1 MSEAEFTVF
10 QNITIVLQ
18 IFIYAASLAYFFYP
32 FMTRKR
38 ELGRSRQ
45 RKVLIVFVGYS
56 LIYLAGMVFP
66 IWNWLCMILTY
77 VILAAA
83 SKYLDMDRNVCL
95 LLMIF
100 FMCIKNL
107 SRLISESP
115 YHILTEKI
123 VLGNTQAELI
133 LRNAAVAYVVYIVV
147 SSSVLIAMLYFL
159 RKRISDSITVLNIKE
174 ICYLG
179 LIPVT
184 GALFVDVIHRVFIT
198 IQGNEVFQLYM
209 QYPIFLG
216 IVPLIAVLFYEG
228 IIITVMSYQQ
238 MVMLQK
244 EKEEYFVEEQQ
255 LHSLQERTHEV
266 EQFYTGIRQFRHEI
280 RNHLTNI
287 KGLAE
292 SGKYEDM
299 EQYIAKMDDS
309 LSVFELTVKTGN
321 SITDVIVNDKKKAAD
336 KLGIKFQTEFIYPQS
351 SKYNA
356 YDVGIILNNLLTNA
370 LEACEKMNGKERY
383 IILSGRQKRK
393 FFLIEVKNSFV
404 GEIEFD
410 KNTDLPVSTKQND
423 NSLHGIGLSNV
434 KREVEKYMG
443 DVKIKIKKN
452 EFGVT
457 VLLQERSND
466 NE

>member
-38 ELGRSRQ
+38 EPGRSRQ

-123 VLGNTQAELI
+123 VSGNTQAELI

-216 IVPLIAVLFYEG
+216 IIPLIAVLFYAG

-238 MVMLQK
+238 MVTLQK

-309 LSVFELTVKTGN
+309 LSIFELTVKTGN

>member
-38 ELGRSRQ
+38 EPGRSRQ

-216 IVPLIAVLFYEG
+216 IVPLIAVLFYAG
-228 IIITVMSYQQ
+228 IIITVMSY
-238 MVMLQK
+238 
-244 EKEEYFVEEQQ
+244 
-255 LHSLQERTHEV
+255 
-266 EQFYTGIRQFRHEI
+266 GIE
-280 RNHLTNI
+280 
-287 KGLAE
+287 
-292 SGKYEDM
+292 
-299 EQYIAKMDDS
+299 
-309 LSVFELTVKTGN
+309 
-321 SITDVIVNDKKKAAD
+321 
-336 KLGIKFQTEFIYPQS
+336 
-351 SKYNA
+351 
-356 YDVGIILNNLLTNA
+356 
-370 LEACEKMNGKERY
+370 
-383 IILSGRQKRK
+383 
-393 FFLIEVKNSFV
+393 
-404 GEIEFD
+404 
-410 KNTDLPVSTKQND
+410 
-423 NSLHGIGLSNV
+423 
-434 KREVEKYMG
+434 
-443 DVKIKIKKN
+443 
-452 EFGVT
+452 
-457 VLLQERSND
+457 
-466 NE
+466 

>member
-32 FMTRKR
+32 FMTRKK
-38 ELGRSRQ
+38 EQGRSRK

-216 IVPLIAVLFYEG
+216 IVPLIAVLFYAG

>member
-38 ELGRSRQ
+38 EPVRSRK

-56 LIYLAGMVFP
+56 LIYLAGLVFP

-123 VLGNTQAELI
+123 VSGNTRAELI

-147 SSSVLIAMLYFL
+147 SLSILIAMLYFL
-159 RKRISDSITVLNIKE
+159 RKRISDSITALNIKE

-216 IVPLIAVLFYEG
+216 IVPLIAVLFYAG

-309 LSVFELTVKTGN
+309 LSVFELIVKTGN

>member
-209 QYPIFLG
+209 QYPIFLV

>member
-38 ELGRSRQ
+38 KPGRSRQ

-159 RKRISDSITVLNIKE
+159 RKRISDSIIVLNIKE

-216 IVPLIAVLFYEG
+216 IVPLIAVLFYAG

>member
-38 ELGRSRQ
+38 KPGRSRQ

-159 RKRISDSITVLNIKE
+159 RKRISDSIIVLNIKE

-216 IVPLIAVLFYEG
+216 IVPLIAVLFYAG

-356 YDVGIILNNLLTNA
+356 YDVGL
-370 LEACEKMNGKERY
+370 Y
-383 IILSGRQKRK
+383 
-393 FFLIEVKNSFV
+393 
-404 GEIEFD
+404 
-410 KNTDLPVSTKQND
+410 
-423 NSLHGIGLSNV
+423 
-434 KREVEKYMG
+434 
-443 DVKIKIKKN
+443 
-452 EFGVT
+452 
-457 VLLQERSND
+457 
-466 NE
+466 